1 MTLQNQLLLMFI
13 LFINSAYADTK
24 PTKYLCR
31 GDANYL
37 YIIFDKEYL
46 LFSIKWFAGTT
57 IGIFLFYKHI
67 WNFIL
72 SSILPDRK
80 KFDVYSNI

>member
-1 MTLQNQLLLMFI
+1 M
-13 LFINSAYADTK
+13 
-24 PTKYLCR
+24 KYLLIISITICIVFWVTAIWK
-31 GDANYL
+31 DIYYYIE